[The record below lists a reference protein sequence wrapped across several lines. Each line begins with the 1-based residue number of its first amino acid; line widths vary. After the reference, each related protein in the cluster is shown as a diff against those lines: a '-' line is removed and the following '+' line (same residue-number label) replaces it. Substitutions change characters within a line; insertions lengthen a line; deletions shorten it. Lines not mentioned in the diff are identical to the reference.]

1 MKKSHE
7 VDSVSKGLQKRVPD
21 EDKTGEIFVLAPV
34 VTVGKI
40 KRDIFGSSLFGKEP
54 QDIEPY

>member
-1 MKKSHE
+1 LKKSHE

-34 VTVGKI
+34 VTAEKI
-40 KRDIFGSSLFGKEP
+40 KRFSLGLLCSGKSHR
-54 QDIEPY
+54 I